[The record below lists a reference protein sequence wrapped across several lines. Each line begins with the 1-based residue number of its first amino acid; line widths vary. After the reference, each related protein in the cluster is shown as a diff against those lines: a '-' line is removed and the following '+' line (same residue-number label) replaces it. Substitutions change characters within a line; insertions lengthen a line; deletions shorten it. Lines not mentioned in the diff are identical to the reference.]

1 MSHLLDFSLPPN
13 LSAKE
18 PPEWSGSRR
27 RDAVRLLV
35 LNRRTGKVT
44 HSRFE
49 RLCDFLVPGD
59 LLVFNVS
66 RTLPALLSGWRES
79 DQLKVEVRLASHLSD
94 NSWLA
99 LIRSVLPENDAVLEE
114 RNSVIG
120 FRFGLSARLESPYR
134 EIPGMWKVRF
144 STSGSEL
151 IDLIYRLGEPVRY
164 QYVSKPW
171 GLSYYQTIYARD
183 PGSAEMPSAGRA
195 FTWKMFL
202 QLRKMGIETANIT
215 LHTGLSSYLD
225 DELDRRHPTI
235 AEEYSIGTRTASK
248 IGAVSCAGGRVIAVG
263 TTVVRALESAA
274 QADGMV
280 RAGHRYSG
288 LMITPDYPL
297 RVTDGILTGLHEP
310 TASHLELLSA
320 FISPVFLN
328 EAYIGAVELQYL
340 WHEFGDLNLII

>member
-1 MSHLLDFSLPPN
+1 MSDLIDFSLPQN
-13 LSAKE
+13 LSARE
-18 PPEWSGSRR
+18 PPERRRGRR

-35 LNRRTGKVT
+35 ISRRTGDVT
-44 HSRFE
+44 HSCFE

-59 LLVFNVS
+59 LLVFNAS
-66 RTLPALLSGWRES
+66 RTLPALLSGWRDS
-79 DQLKVEVRLASHLSD
+79 DKAKVEVRLASHLSD

-99 LIRSVLPENDAVLEE
+99 LIRSGPENCPVLEE
-114 RNSVIG
+114 RNSVIS
-120 FRFGLSARLESPYR
+120 FEFGLNARLESPHR

-144 STSGSEL
+144 SASGAEL

-171 GLSYYQTIYARD
+171 ELNYYQTIYARD

-195 FTWKMFL
+195 FTWKMLL
-202 QLRKMGIETANIT
+202 QLRKMGIETAFIT
-215 LHTGLSSYLD
+215 LHTSLSSYLD

-235 AEEYSIGTRTASK
+235 AEEYSIGTQTALK
-248 IGAVSCAGGRVIAVG
+248 IGAASCAGKRIIAVG

-274 QADGMV
+274 QADGIV

-288 LMITPDYPL
+288 LMITPDYLL

-320 FISPVFLN
+320 FISPMFLN
-328 EAYIGAVELQYL
+328 EAYIGAVQLRYF

>member
-1 MSHLLDFSLPPN
+1 MADLIDFSLPPN

-18 PPEWSGSRR
+18 PPEQRGSRR

-35 LNRRTGKVT
+35 ISRRTGNVT

-49 RLCDFLVPGD
+49 RLGDFLVPGD
-59 LLVFNVS
+59 LLVFNAS

-79 DQLKVEVRLASHLSD
+79 DKSKVEVRLASHLSD
-94 NSWLA
+94 SSWLA
-99 LIRSVLPENDAVLEE
+99 LIRSALPENCAVLDT
-114 RNSVIG
+114 RNSVIS
-120 FRFGLSARLESPYR
+120 FEFGLNAWLESPHR

-144 STSGSEL
+144 SAGGSEL

-171 GLSYYQTIYARD
+171 ELNYYQTIYARD

-195 FTWKMFL
+195 FTWRMLL
-202 QLRKMGIETANIT
+202 QLRKMGIETAFIT

-235 AEEYSIGTRTASK
+235 AEEYIIGPQTALK
-248 IGAVSCAGGRVIAVG
+248 IGAASSAGKRIIAVG

-274 QADGMV
+274 QADGSV
-280 RAGHRYSG
+280 RAGHHYSE

-320 FISPVFLN
+320 FISPVLLN
-328 EAYIGAVELQYL
+328 EAYIGAVQLRYF

>member
-1 MSHLLDFSLPPN
+1 MSQLPNFSLPPN

-18 PPEWSGSRR
+18 PPERRESRR

-35 LNRRTGKVT
+35 ISRQTGKVT
-44 HSRFE
+44 HSCFE
-49 RLCDFLVPGD
+49 RLCDFLASGD
-59 LLVFNVS
+59 LLVFNAS
-66 RTLPALLSGWRES
+66 RTLPALLSGWREADKS
-79 DQLKVEVRLASHLSD
+79 KVEVRLASHLSD

-99 LIRSVLPENDAVLEE
+99 LIRSAWPEKRAALEQ
-114 RNSVIG
+114 RNALIN
-120 FRFGLSARLESPYR
+120 FEFGLNARLESPHR
-134 EIPGMWKVRF
+134 EIPDMWKVRF
-144 STSGSEL
+144 SARGSEL
-151 IDLIYRLGEPVRY
+151 IDLIYRLGEPIRY
-164 QYVSKPW
+164 KYVSKPW
-171 GLSYYQTIYARD
+171 ELNYYQTIYARD

-195 FTWKMFL
+195 FTWRMLL
-202 QLRKMGIETANIT
+202 QLRKMGIETAFIT

-235 AEEYSIGTRTASK
+235 AEEYSISRQTALK
-248 IGAVSCAGGRVIAVG
+248 IGAASSAGRRIIAVG

-274 QADGMV
+274 QADGSV
-280 RAGHRYSG
+280 RAGHHYSE

-320 FISPVFLN
+320 FISPVLLN
-328 EAYIGAVELQYL
+328 EAYLGAVQLRYF

>member
-18 PPEWSGSRR
+18 PPEWRGSRR

-99 LIRSVLPENDAVLEE
+99 LIRSALPENDVVWEE

-235 AEEYSIGTRTASK
+235 AEEYSIGTQAASK
-248 IGAVSCAGGRVIAVG
+248 IEAVSCAGGRVIAVG

-274 QADGMV
+274 QADGIV

>member
-1 MSHLLDFSLPPN
+1 MADLIDFSLPPN

-18 PPEWSGSRR
+18 PPEQRGSRR

-35 LNRRTGKVT
+35 ISRRTGNVT

-59 LLVFNVS
+59 LLVFNAS
-66 RTLPALLSGWRES
+66 RTLPALLSGRRES
-79 DQLKVEVRLASHLSD
+79 DKSKVEVRLASHLSD

-99 LIRSVLPENDAVLEE
+99 LIRSALHENCAVLDR
-114 RNSVIG
+114 RNSVIS
-120 FRFGLSARLESPYR
+120 FEFGLNAWLESPHR

-144 STSGSEL
+144 SAGGSEL

-171 GLSYYQTIYARD
+171 KLNYYQTIYARD

-195 FTWKMFL
+195 FTWKMLL
-202 QLRKMGIETANIT
+202 QLRKMGIETAFIT
-215 LHTGLSSYLD
+215 LHTSLSSYLD
-225 DELDRRHPTI
+225 DELDRRHPTV
-235 AEEYSIGTRTASK
+235 AEEYSIGTQTALK
-248 IGAVSCAGGRVIAVG
+248 IGAASSAGKRIIAVG

-274 QADGMV
+274 QADGIV
-280 RAGHRYSG
+280 RAGRRYSG

-320 FISPVFLN
+320 FISPMFLN
-328 EAYIGAVELQYL
+328 QAYIRAVQLRYF